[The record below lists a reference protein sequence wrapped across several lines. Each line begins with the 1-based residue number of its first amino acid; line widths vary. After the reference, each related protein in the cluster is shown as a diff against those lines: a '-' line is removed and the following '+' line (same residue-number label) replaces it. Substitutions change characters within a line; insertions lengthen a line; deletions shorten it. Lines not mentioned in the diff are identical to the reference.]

1 MIVNIINNKKKAISK
16 GIVFLYKKGD
26 CFYNLHFFYFLG
38 NLNELFNETILLN
51 TK

>member
-16 GIVFLYKKGD
+16 DITFLYKKGD
-26 CFYNLHFFYFLG
+26 CLQSPLFYFLG